1 MCSRGSKSS
10 RPHTP
15 ITSKAQRGMMGAE
28 LARRRAG
35 KKGRMKGMTTGELV
49 SHLRESRGKKLPKR
63 AK

>member
-15 ITSKAQRGMMGAE
+15 ITSKAQRDMMGAE

-35 KKGRMKGMTTGELV
+35 KEVEARLAAYWAIRNLNGAVLSEEV
-49 SHLRESRGKKLPKR
+49 S
-63 AK
+63 

>member
-1 MCSRGSKSS
+1 MSSRGSKSS

-35 KKGRMKGMTTGELV
+35 NKVEARLAAYWAIRNLNGTVLSEEV
-49 SHLRESRGKKLPKR
+49 S
-63 AK
+63 